1 MLLIV
6 KYVILSDQSETTS
19 IESAEIGG
27 SFGTTVNLVSLGRG
41 IAEFTPAAGCGPCIP
56 HPTMKRAKP
65 FACIDA
71 KMCFTSHLFSF
82 QSL

>member
-19 IESAEIGG
+19 VESAEIGG
-27 SFGTTVNLVSLGRG
+27 SFGTTVNLVSLGGPNRG
-41 IAEFTPAAGCGPCIP
+41 ILRSLNTHEIDIVHPASD
-56 HPTMKRAKP
+56 HH
-65 FACIDA
+65 
-71 KMCFTSHLFSF
+71 MCFTSHLFSF